1 MGKFVYFTSA
11 EKRQANEVDLPSFL
25 RDRGEKLLQ
34 AGREYRLASD
44 HSITVR
50 ANRWYDHAA
59 RRGGH
64 AISFVRQF
72 YDKTFPEAVSMLLG
86 RDGQGIIPIAKQEPE
101 PQEPKPFALPKPYL
115 TMRRMYAYLT
125 KHRCIDRDVV
135 TAFVQ
140 EKLLY
145 EDDPHHNCVFVGLD
159 ENGAARH
166 AHLRSTGS
174 QGKVFRINVE
184 SSDLK
189 HSFHKNGTDRSL
201 YVFEAPIDLLSHITL
216 YPAGW
221 LEHSY
226 VACCGTSIQPVLER
240 LRQNPKLDTVYLCL
254 DNDEAGEDA
263 CDGMMDTLEDNLWI
277 LLAAGGVMAAVIGCL
292 TLLNNRYT
300 LNNIKSKTV
309 GDGQHGTAR
318 WATDAEIRK
327 TYALV
332 PFQAASWRKGLHR
345 PEVQGLVLGSISHKH
360 DITALVDKD
369 DVHCLMIGASGVGK
383 TAYFLYPNLEY
394 ACASGMS
401 FLALDTKGDLARN
414 YGAIAEKYYGYH
426 VSVVDL
432 RNPTR
437 SDGYNLMTL
446 INHYMDAA
454 QATDSLAARA
464 KAEKYAK
471 ILAKTIVSPNGDT
484 DYGQN
489 AYFYDA
495 AEGLLTSVV
504 LLLAEFLPP
513 DRKQERR
520 HIVSVFKL
528 VQELLAPSGVRGK
541 NWFTILMEKLPPEH
555 KARWFAG
562 AALNTSDQAMASVMS
577 TVLSRLNA
585 FLDSELEQVLCF
597 DSSMNAERF
606 AAEKSAIFLI
616 LPEEDQTKNFMA
628 GLMIQTLAREL
639 FAVAD
644 ENGGRLPGR
653 VVFFCD
659 ELGTMPAFDILP
671 LFSAG
676 RSRGLTMVPII
687 QALAQLEKNYGR
699 EGAEILTDNCQDT
712 IFGGF
717 APNSQTAEQ
726 LSKALGSRTVLS
738 GSVSRSKNDPS
749 QSLQMMERPLMT
761 PDELKS
767 IPKGSFVVMK
777 TGTHPMQTK
786 LRLFLDWGITF
797 GEPYITPEHAARPVT
812 YASRQE
818 LFLHIDR
825 AYGKKNSQPTQVPV
839 AERRS
844 PYSAMGLYNEDART

>member
-1 MGKFVYFTSA
+1 MTCGQSGVAMG
-11 EKRQANEVDLPSFL
+11 
-25 RDRGEKLLQ
+25 
-34 AGREYRLASD
+34 
-44 HSITVR
+44 
-50 ANRWYDHAA
+50 
-59 RRGGH
+59 
-64 AISFVRQF
+64 
-72 YDKTFPEAVSMLLG
+72 
-86 RDGQGIIPIAKQEPE
+86 
-101 PQEPKPFALPKPYL
+101 
-115 TMRRMYAYLT
+115 
-125 KHRCIDRDVV
+125 
-135 TAFVQ
+135 
-140 EKLLY
+140 
-145 EDDPHHNCVFVGLD
+145 
-159 ENGAARH
+159 
-166 AHLRSTGS
+166 
-174 QGKVFRINVE
+174 
-184 SSDLK
+184 
-189 HSFHKNGTDRSL
+189 
-201 YVFEAPIDLLSHITL
+201 
-216 YPAGW
+216 
-221 LEHSY
+221 
-226 VACCGTSIQPVLER
+226 
-240 LRQNPKLDTVYLCL
+240 
-254 DNDEAGEDA
+254 
-263 CDGMMDTLEDNLWI
+263 NLWI

-300 LNNIKSKTV
+300 LSNIKSKTV
-309 GDGQHGTAR
+309 GDGQHGTAQ

-345 PEVQGLVLGSISHKH
+345 PEVQGLVLGSISHKRG
-360 DITALVDKD
+360 ITALVDKD

-454 QATDSLAARA
+454 QATGSLAARA

-513 DRKQERR
+513 DGKQERR

-606 AAEKSAIFLI
+606 ASEKSAIFLI

-628 GLMIQTLAREL
+628 GLM
-639 FAVAD
+639 
-644 ENGGRLPGR
+644 
-653 VVFFCD
+653 
-659 ELGTMPAFDILP
+659 
-671 LFSAG
+671 
-676 RSRGLTMVPII
+676 I

-749 QSLQMMERPLMT
+749 QSLQMMERPLMM

-797 GEPYITPEHAARPVT
+797 GEPYATPEHAARPVT

-818 LFLHIDR
+818 LFLRIDR
-825 AYGKKNSQPTQVPV
+825 AYGKKGTQPTQTQQAPV

-844 PYSAMGLYNEDART
+844 PYSAMGLYNEDAKT